1 MFKNW
6 LVQQENRSFINWA
19 ISTNIED
26 FIPLHLIELAQPAE
40 DKPQYPQ
47 FGVLTPGEDN
57 PKTAKNPETEE
68 TYMGAVLHL
77 EPYVGS
83 GSDTCPWAT
92 AIYSIIVDNSLDSKT
107 LELIKNSPEYE
118 DMGDGTHSFLGL
130 ERKLKNAGKISDTL
144 LPAEQ
149 QKTCPVIMS
158 IKLPGQNRRDWET
171 GPLIKLDRRKI
182 LGTALV
188 GGCANACLHS
198 AGNPAYA
205 RAKLNA
211 RRKRTE
217 ELKTN
222 QPKFMAKILLDVFRL
237 SQKATDQGHKPVVR
251 LNGTSDESWEDDNYR
266 FPENPEETEK
276 MIKENWLSET
286 GMPMRRIRSDLG
298 QHIAKIVGSP
308 SDKFEKLIPYI
319 AKFVSGKTLIEA
331 FRNIQWYDYTKD
343 PSRMMRFI
351 RTRKGKRDNWNSNY
365 HLTFSL
371 AEDNRLMAKKI
382 LAEGGNVAV
391 VFNVENTIGKYG
403 KKGALPKKWAGFPV
417 ADADKH
423 DFRFLD
429 LPGYVSG
436 LRAKAEAQYSS
447 EDFGFVIQPDDPD
460 LDPND
465 PAVIEAKRYLQ
476 EFERRIKEKEIK
488 GPGRFRNSMK
498 KGAEQENIPY
508 YIR

>member
-6 LVQQENRSFINWA
+6 LDKQENRSFINWA

-26 FIPLHLIELAQPAE
+26 FIPLHLIEFAQPAE
-40 DKPQYPQ
+40 EKPQYPE

-83 GSDTCPWAT
+83 GTNTCPWAT
-92 AIYSIIVDNSLDSKT
+92 AIYSIIVDNSVDSKT
-107 LELIKNSPEYE
+107 LELIRNSAEYE
-118 DMGDGTHSFLGL
+118 DMGDGTHQFLGL
-130 ERKLKNAGKISDTL
+130 EVKLKNAGKISDTL

-149 QKTCPVIMS
+149 QRTCPVIMN
-158 IKLPGQNRRDWET
+158 IRLPGQNRRDWTT
-171 GPLIKLDRRKI
+171 GSLIKLDRGKI
-182 LGTALV
+182 MATSLI
-188 GGCANACLHS
+188 GGCANACLHT

-205 RAKLNA
+205 SAKLSA
-211 RRKRTE
+211 RRRRTE
-217 ELKTN
+217 ELKSN

-237 SQKATDQGHKPVVR
+237 SQKATDQGHKPVIR
-251 LNGTSDESWEDDNYR
+251 LNGTSDESWESDSYR
-266 FPENPEETEK
+266 FPKIPQETEK
-276 MIKENWLSET
+276 MIRDTWLSET
-286 GMPMRRIRSDLG
+286 GMPMKRIRSDLG
-298 QHIAKIVGSP
+298 KHIASIVDSP
-308 SDKFEKLIPYI
+308 SEKFENLIPYI

-343 PSRMMRFI
+343 PSRMMRFL
-351 RTRKGKRDNWNSNY
+351 RTKQGKRNNWSSNY

-382 LAEGGNVAV
+382 LREGGNVAV
-391 VFNVENTIGKYG
+391 VFNVENTIGKYA

-417 ADADKH
+417 FDADKH

-429 LPGYVSG
+429 LPGHVSG
-436 LRAKAEAQYSS
+436 LRAKAEAQYRS

-476 EFERRIKEKEIK
+476 EFERRIGEKEIK
-488 GPGRFRNSMK
+488 GPGRFKTSMK
-498 KGAEQENIPY
+498 KGAEKQNIPY